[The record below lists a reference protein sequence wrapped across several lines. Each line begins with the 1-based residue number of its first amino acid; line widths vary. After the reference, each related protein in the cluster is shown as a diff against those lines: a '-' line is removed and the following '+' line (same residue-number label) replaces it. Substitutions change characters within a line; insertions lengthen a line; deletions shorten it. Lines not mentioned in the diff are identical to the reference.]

1 MSSIEPVL
9 AMTSAKPGAPEPAST
24 RVKHSRKGGDLLLA
38 ALPPVFLLLVWFAVP
53 RLIEYPAYKLPTISA
68 VVQRMAEAAT
78 DGSLLAA
85 VMASLERLALG
96 FVVGNL
102 IAIPLGIALAM
113 NRYVADLLRPL
124 LTFLQSIAGIAW
136 VPLAIIWFGL
146 GNGAVIFII
155 ANTIFFASIY
165 NTVVGVEAIPNTLHR
180 AVRSHGGRGW
190 QVFADLVLPGA
201 LAQII
206 LGFRTSMAYGW
217 RALVAGE
224 MIAGSS
230 GLGYMTIEAVQW
242 YQTETIIMGMLVIG
256 VLWLLMDRFLF
267 VALERV
273 TVVRWGLLRA

>member
-1 MSSIEPVL
+1 MSATGL
-9 AMTSAKPGAPEPAST
+9 HRGKA
-24 RVKHSRKGGDLLLA
+24 GGWLLA
-38 ALPPVFLLLVWFAVP
+38 ALPPFLLLLAWFALP
-53 RLIEYPAYKLPTISA
+53 RLIQYPAYKLPPMSTVAQRVVEA
-68 VVQRMAEAAT
+68 VS
-78 DGSLLAA
+78 DGSLGAA
-85 VMASLERLALG
+85 ILASLERLALG
-96 FVVGNL
+96 FVIGNL

-113 NRYVADLLRPL
+113 NRHVADLLRPL

-155 ANTIFFASIY
+155 ANTIFFAAIY
-165 NTVVGVEAIPNTLHR
+165 NTVVGVEAIPNTLYR

-267 VALERV
+267 VALERA
-273 TVVRWGLLRA
+273 TVVRWGMLRP